1 MAKNTKPTE
10 SELEILKVLWQQGA
24 STVREVNDELSKKR
38 EIGYTTTLKI
48 MQIMTEKNLLN
59 RDSSK
64 RTHVFTANVSEQET
78 QQKLLDKLLDSA
90 FGGSALKLVMQA
102 LGNKK
107 SSDSDLKEIRSLL
120 DDLEKEN
127 KK

>member
-10 SELEILKVLWQQGA
+10 SELEILKVLWEQGA
-24 STVREVNDELSKKR
+24 STVREVNDELSEKR

-78 QQKLLDKLLDSA
+78 QQKLLDKLLGFCLWRFCIEIGHA
-90 FGGSALKLVMQA
+90 GFGKQ
-102 LGNKK
+102 
-107 SSDSDLKEIRSLL
+107 EIV
-120 DDLEKEN
+120 
-127 KK
+127 